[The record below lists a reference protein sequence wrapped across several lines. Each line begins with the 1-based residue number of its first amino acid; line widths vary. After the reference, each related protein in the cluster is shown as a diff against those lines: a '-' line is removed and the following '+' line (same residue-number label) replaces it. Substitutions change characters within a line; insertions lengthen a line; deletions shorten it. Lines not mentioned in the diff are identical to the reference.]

1 MPTFLVTSKMSPPLR
16 DRVFASVRGRRVRHV
31 SPAKPRRT
39 ALIRTGIVAAI
50 GLLVFAIVRE
60 RQLGQAQLDTAKENL
75 LQSRA
80 DLRAMLTPSAHA
92 IGERLTRALR
102 LEASSYHG
110 PAHHESLRTLE
121 GWDKFLTRPLIY
133 ARAEIELLDPPERLE
148 ATLSESRV
156 DTFASCLK
164 HPPVDRSEK
173 ELMKRVNDTYGAGAQ
188 EFTQNV
194 YRAHDALLSLRLLDP
209 AIDRQ
214 IEKADELQP
223 IVHFKQTWEDAHLDA
238 RLPAVF
244 GEVFMMLLDEPKT
257 PNTPVEL
264 DGASVHGVRVVI
276 VDISREHDQL
286 LLRSHHDL
294 NPSWVSERRRHQY
307 ALSLEGCRLAYD
319 LRATVEA
326 FQKGN

>member
-1 MPTFLVTSKMSPPLR
+1 MSSQLR
-16 DRVFASVRGRRVRHV
+16 GRVSASVRGRRLRQG
-31 SPAKPRRT
+31 SSAKPRRT
-39 ALIRTGIVAAI
+39 ALLRVGVVAAI

-60 RQLGQAQLDTAKENL
+60 QRLGQAQLDTAKQTL

-80 DLRAMLTPSAHA
+80 SLRATLTPSAHA
-92 IGERLTRALR
+92 IGQRLTRALR
-102 LEASSYHG
+102 LEASGYLG

-121 GWDKFLTRPLIY
+121 GWDRSLARPLVY
-133 ARAEIELLDPPERLE
+133 ARAEIQLLDPPERLE

-156 DTFASCLK
+156 DAFVSCLK
-164 HPPVDRSEK
+164 HPPAGRSEK
-173 ELMKRVNDTYGAGAQ
+173 ELMKRVSDAYGSGAQ

-214 IEKADELQP
+214 IETADELQP
-223 IVHFKQTWEDAHLDA
+223 IVHFQQTWEDAHVDA

-244 GEVFMMLLDEPKT
+244 GEVFLMLLDEPKT
-257 PNTPVEL
+257 PDTPVEL

-276 VDISREHDQL
+276 VDISREHDQV

-307 ALSLEGCRLAYD
+307 ALGLDGCRLAYD